1 MTPPDQYKLL
11 SVLMPV
17 YNEAR
22 TLRRIVRAVL
32 DSPIELQIELVCVDD
47 RSTDGSW
54 EILKELAAAD
64 PRVKVFRQEKNQ
76 GKGSAIRAAISHMTG
91 DIAIIQDADL
101 EYDPTEYP
109 VMLAPIL
116 AGKADAV
123 FGSRFASSPQ
133 RRVLLYWHSV
143 ANRLLTWISNV
154 LNDINIT
161 DMETCYKAVRA
172 DVLKQIPLKSK
183 RFGIEPE
190 LTTRLAQWNL
200 RIYEVPIS
208 YHGRTAAEG
217 KKIGLKDAFEALWCL
232 FKFRFIDTRFTTHDG
247 YYILQSV
254 RRARGFNKW
263 MLAQF
268 RSHVGARVCE
278 AGCGIGNFTEL
289 LLDRERLCCLDYDPF
304 YVEMIERR
312 FGHMENVRVAW
323 NDLAEPVGLDSL
335 RAERFDTIIS
345 LNVIEHIEK
354 DQDVLGHFYD
364 ILAPGGC
371 AIVLVPCHP
380 WLYTACD
387 KTLGHFRRYTPD
399 ELRQKFV
406 AAGFEIVSAQQFN
419 RLGTLGWWA
428 SGLLKKRELSPF
440 QMKVYE
446 LLMPLARLMD
456 RLKIGPGL
464 SLIVVGRKPVKE
476 PANEVDPPEVIVR
489 SGSLPVPRGVSAPS
503 RT

>member
-1 MTPPDQYKLL
+1 MPPRDQYKLL

-32 DSPIELQIELVCVDD
+32 DSPIEMQIELVCVDD

-101 EYDPTEYP
+101 EYDPAEYP
-109 VMLAPIL
+109 IMLAPL
-116 AGKADAV
+116 LSGKADAV

-143 ANRLLTWISNV
+143 ANRVLTWFSNV

-172 DVLKQIPLKSK
+172 DILKQIPLKSK

-190 LTTRLAQWNL
+190 LTTRLAQWDL

-254 RRARGFNKW
+254 RRAKGFNRW

-268 RSHVGARVCE
+268 RAHVGARVCE

-323 NDLAEPVGLDSL
+323 NDLADPVGLDAL

-354 DQDVLGHFYD
+354 DQDVLAHFYD

-380 WLYTACD
+380 WLYTVCD

-399 ELRQKFV
+399 ELTSKFEK
-406 AAGFEIVSAQQFN
+406 AGFEVVSARQFN

-464 SLIVVGRKPVKE
+464 SLIVVGRKPAKE
-476 PANEVDPPEVIVR
+476 PANEAAPPEVVVR
-489 SGSLPVPRGVSAPS
+489 AGSMPVPREVSVPS

>member
-1 MTPPDQYKLL
+1 MATSDERKLL

-32 DSPIELQIELVCVDD
+32 DSPIDMRIELVCVDD

-54 EILKELAAAD
+54 EILKQLGASD
-64 PRVKVFRQEKNQ
+64 PRVKIIRHERNQ
-76 GKGSAIRAAISHMTG
+76 GKGAAIRTAIAHMTG
-91 DIAIIQDADL
+91 DIAIVQDADL
-101 EYDPTEYP
+101 EYDPAEYP
-109 VMLAPIL
+109 RMLAPIL

-133 RRVLLYWHSV
+133 RRVLLYWHGV
-143 ANRLLTWISNV
+143 ANRFLTWVCNV

-172 DVLKQIPLKSK
+172 DILKQIPLKSS

-208 YHGRTAAEG
+208 YHGRTVAEG

-254 RRARGFNKW
+254 RRAKRFNKW

-268 RSHVGARVCE
+268 RAHVGARVCE

-312 FGHMENVRVAW
+312 FGHLENVRVGW
-323 NDLAEPVGLDSL
+323 NDLADPVGLDSL

-364 ILAPGGC
+364 LLAPGGS

-380 WLYTACD
+380 WLYTTCD
-387 KTLGHFRRYTPD
+387 RTLGHFRRYTPD
-399 ELRQKFV
+399 ELRTKFKN
-406 AAGFEIVSAQQFN
+406 AGFEVVSARQFN

-456 RLKIGPGL
+456 RLKLGPGL
-464 SLIVVGRKPVKE
+464 SLIVIGRKPWGA
-476 PANEVDPPEVIVR
+476 PAGEAEAPEVVVR
-489 SGSLPVPRGVSAPS
+489 AGAMPS
-503 RT
+503 VRAAASPTRT